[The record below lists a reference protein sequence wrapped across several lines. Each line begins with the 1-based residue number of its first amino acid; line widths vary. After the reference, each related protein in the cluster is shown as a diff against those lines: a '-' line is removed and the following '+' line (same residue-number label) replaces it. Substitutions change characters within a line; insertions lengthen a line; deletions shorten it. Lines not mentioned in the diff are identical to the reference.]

1 MTETTHATGPSHDRR
16 SASKRCTQRHR
27 RPHAKKRWPS
37 GYGVSRSTVAVA
49 LNHDDADRYQKTLA
63 GIIEVFAGYS
73 IRRQVRYTIEEK

>member
-1 MTETTHATGPSHDRR
+1 VAERL
-16 SASKRCTQRHR
+16 
-27 RPHAKKRWPS
+27 
-37 GYGVSRSTVAVA
+37 GVSRSTVAVA